1 MGRERD
7 RKVKYLSLAVEYCT
21 GIREKFHDGTM
32 ESQVLL
38 EGIRDMR
45 AFVPDLREIL
55 EFSEYVSQREVF
67 DTFHDMCG
75 VCQEQDFLETNLT
88 VFLSMLDLFIHSLK
102 KY

>member
-75 VCQEQDFLETNLT
+75 VGQ
-88 VFLSMLDLFIHSLK
+88 
-102 KY
+102 

>member
-45 AFVPDLREIL
+45 AFEIGRAH
-55 EFSEYVSQREVF
+55 V
-67 DTFHDMCG
+67 
-75 VCQEQDFLETNLT
+75 
-88 VFLSMLDLFIHSLK
+88 
-102 KY
+102 